1 MAHPY
6 LGLSYKIKPQKVTA
20 TFHIHR
26 TDLMIDQRQPQSP
39 GRGVLRI
46 TAGQG
51 MSWLGLGAFIDEGM
65 GSIPVWGTK
74 ILQAE

>member
-1 MAHPY
+1 MARPY
-6 LGLSYKIKPQKVTA
+6 RGLSYKIKPQKVTGA
-20 TFHIHR
+20 FHIHR
-26 TDLMIDQRQPQSP
+26 TDLMLDQRQPQSP

-51 MSWLGLGAFIDEGM
+51 VSCLALGAFIDKGM
-65 GSIPVWGTK
+65 GSIPLGGTK